1 MEEVKEVKQLTVD
14 DFKLGLR
21 AVRLYEQ
28 IFDRANPVEDL
39 VAGRHIW
46 EVIAVCKIGVLT
58 KKDYEEFILTEEYDQ
73 LLPIAGDIVEKL
85 FKDQLPKKD

>member
-1 MEEVKEVKQLTVD
+1 MEKLTAN

-28 IFDRANPVEDL
+28 LFDRANPVADL
-39 VAGRHIW
+39 IEGRNIW

-58 KKDYEEFILTEEYDQ
+58 EKDYKEFINSDEYDD
-73 LLPIAGDIVEKL
+73 LLDITGDIVEKL
-85 FKDQLPKKD
+85 FKDQAPKKD

>member
-14 DFKLGLR
+14 DFKMGLR
-21 AVRLYEQ
+21 AVRLYEKL
-28 IFDRANPVEDL
+28 FKVANPVDDL
-39 VAGRHIW
+39 ISGQNVW

-58 KKDYEEFILTEEYDQ
+58 KQDYEEFVLSDEYDN

>member
-1 MEEVKEVKQLTVD
+1 MEKLTVD

-28 IFDRANPVEDL
+28 LFDRANPVEDL
-39 VAGRHIW
+39 IAGKHIW

-58 KKDYEEFILTEEYDQ
+58 KKDYEKFIMSDEYDD
-73 LLPIAGDIVEKL
+73 LIHIAGEIVEKL
-85 FKDQLPKKD
+85 FNDQLPKKD

>member
-1 MEEVKEVKQLTVD
+1 MKKLTVN

-28 IFDRANPVEDL
+28 LFDRANPITDL
-39 VAGRHIW
+39 IEGRHVW

-58 KKDYEEFILTEEYDQ
+58 EKDYKEFIVSDEYDG
-73 LLPIAGDIVEKL
+73 LIDIAPDIVEKL
-85 FKDQLPKKD
+85 FKDQAPKKD